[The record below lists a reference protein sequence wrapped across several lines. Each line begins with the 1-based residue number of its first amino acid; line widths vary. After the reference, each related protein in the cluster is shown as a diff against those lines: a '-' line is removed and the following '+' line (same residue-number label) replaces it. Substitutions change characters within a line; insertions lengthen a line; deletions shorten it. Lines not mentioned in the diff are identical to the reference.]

1 MGQELQMS
9 SKPVRARETR
19 TGRGVLALG
28 ALGIV
33 FGDIGTSPLYALQ
46 AAFSAENNLQVS
58 DANVLGILSLFFW
71 TLILVVTVKYVL
83 LVMRADN
90 DGEGGVMALMAL
102 ASRRATRTQRGAVL
116 LLGLAGVA
124 LFYGDGVITPAISVL
139 SAMEGLHV
147 AAPDVHR
154 FVLPLTL
161 VVLTVLFSFQHK
173 GTGRI
178 SRAFGPIMLIWFV
191 TIAVLGVD
199 GIARNP
205 SVLRAVDPLRA
216 VSYVGRQPWIAFVSL
231 GAVVLCITGVEA
243 LYADMGH
250 FGRVPIATAWL
261 AVVLPSLALCYFGQ
275 GALILQDPRAATNPF
290 FHLTSH
296 AWTIPLVVL
305 ATTATVIAS
314 QAAISGVFSLTQ
326 QAVQLGYLPR
336 LAIHHTS
343 EQVRGQIYLPA
354 INWLLYVTIVG
365 VVLGFGSSARL
376 AAAYGIAVTGTMA
389 TTSVLL
395 YVVTRRLW
403 RWSTARALLVILP
416 LLAVDLAF
424 FAANLLKVHR
434 GGWFPL
440 LLGGALFVL
449 MRTWDRGRD
458 AVTRKRI
465 AEEGPL
471 REFVGGLGGL
481 APPLVTVPGT
491 AVYPTSNTDTT
502 PLALR
507 INVEHNHIRHEQIVI
522 FHAAVRD
529 VPHVRRNERVVIDN
543 LGDPAD
549 RVILVTAKFGY
560 SDRPDVPD
568 ALERAARQSNELQNL
583 GEATY
588 FLSRIIIRPTRRPGM
603 AFWRKR
609 VFSALARNASSPADY
624 FRLPPDQVVA
634 LGSQILI

>member
-1 MGQELQMS
+1 MS
-9 SKPVRARETR
+9 SSAPRARTTR
-19 TGRGVLALG
+19 AGLGGLALG
-28 ALGIV
+28 ALGVV
-33 FGDIGTSPLYALQ
+33 FGDIGTSPLYAFQ
-46 AAFSAENNLQVS
+46 AAFSQENDLQVNE
-58 DANVLGILSLFFW
+58 ANVLGILSLFLW

-83 LVMRADN
+83 FVMRADN

-102 ASRRATRTQRGAVL
+102 AARRATRRERGVVL
-116 LLGLAGVA
+116 LLGLIGVA

-139 SAMEGLHV
+139 SAVEGLHV
-147 AAPDVHR
+147 AAPGVHR

-161 VVLTVLFSFQHK
+161 IVLTVLFSFQHK

-178 SRAFGPIMLIWFV
+178 SRAFGPTMLVWFL
-191 TIAVLGVD
+191 TIAVLGVN
-199 GIARNP
+199 GVSRNP

-261 AVVLPSLALCYFGQ
+261 AVVLPSLTLCYFGQ
-275 GALILQDPRAATNPF
+275 GALILQEPRIAANPF
-290 FHLTSH
+290 FHLSSH
-296 AWTIPLVVL
+296 SLTIPLVLL
-305 ATTATVIAS
+305 ATVATVIAS

-336 LAIHHTS
+336 LEIRHTS
-343 EQVRGQIYLPA
+343 EQVRGQVYLPA
-354 INWLLYVTIVG
+354 VNWLLYVTIVG
-365 VVLGFGSSARL
+365 IVLGFGSSASL

-395 YVVTRRLW
+395 YTVTRRLW
-403 RWSTARALLVILP
+403 RWRAWLALLVIAL
-416 LLAVDLAF
+416 LLAVDLTF
-424 FAANLLKVHR
+424 FAANLLKVQH

-449 MRTWDRGRD
+449 MMTWDRGRGT
-458 AVTRKRI
+458 VTKKRI

-471 REFVGGLGGL
+471 REFVAGLPRQT
-481 APPLVTVPGT
+481 PPLQTVPGT
-491 AVYPTSNTDTT
+491 AVYPTSRTDTT

-522 FHAAVRD
+522 FHAAILD
-529 VPHVRRNERVVIDN
+529 VPHVRGEQRVDVDN
-543 LGDPAD
+543 LGDPGD
-549 RVILVTAKFGY
+549 RVVLVTARFGY

-568 ALERAARQSNELQNL
+568 ALQRAAHHTPELANL
-583 GEATY
+583 REATY
-588 FLSRIIIRPTRRPGM
+588 FLSRIIIRPTRRGGM

-609 VFSALARNASSPADY
+609 LFSALARNATSPADY

>member
-1 MGQELQMS
+1 MS
-9 SKPVRARETR
+9 SRPPPARETR
-19 TGRGVLALG
+19 AGLGVLALG
-28 ALGIV
+28 ALGVV

-46 AAFSAENNLQVS
+46 AAFSRENDLQVT

-71 TLILVVTVKYVL
+71 TLTLVVTAKYVL
-83 LVMRADN
+83 FVMRADN

-102 ASRRATRTQRGAVL
+102 AGRRAPRRERGPVL
-116 LLGLAGVA
+116 LLGLIGVA

-139 SAMEGLHV
+139 SAIEGLHV
-147 AAPDVHR
+147 GAPSVHR

-161 VVLTVLFSFQHK
+161 AVLTVLFSFQQK

-178 SRAFGPIMLIWFV
+178 GRAFGPVMLVWFL
-191 TIAVLGVD
+191 TIAVLGVN
-199 GIARNP
+199 GITKNP
-205 SVLRAVDPLRA
+205 SVLRALDPLRA

-275 GALILQDPRAATNPF
+275 GALILQEPRIATNPF

-296 AWTIPLVVL
+296 SLTIPLVLL

-336 LAIHHTS
+336 LEIRHTS
-343 EQVRGQIYLPA
+343 EEVRGQIYLPA

-395 YVVTRRLW
+395 YIVTRRLW
-403 RWSTARALLVILP
+403 RWPTWLALLVITP
-416 LLAVDLAF
+416 LLALDLAF
-424 FAANLLKVHR
+424 FAANLLKVHH

-449 MRTWDRGRD
+449 MRTWERGRD
-458 AVTRKRI
+458 AVTKKRI
-465 AEEGPL
+465 EEEGPL
-471 REFVGGLGGL
+471 RDFVRGLAQL
-481 APPLVTVPGT
+481 APPLLTVPGT
-491 AVYPTSNTDTT
+491 AVYPTSRIDTT

-507 INVEHNHIRHEQIVI
+507 INVEHNHIRHQQIVI
-522 FHAAVRD
+522 FHAAIRD
-529 VPHVRRNERVVIDN
+529 VPHVRRDQRVEIDN

-549 RVILVTAKFGY
+549 RVLLVTAQFGY

-568 ALERAARQSNELQNL
+568 ALRRAALQTHELDNL
-583 GEATY
+583 DDATY
-588 FLSRIIIRPTRRPGM
+588 FLSRILIRPTRRPGM
-603 AFWRKR
+603 AYWRKR
-609 VFSALARNASSPADY
+609 IFSALARNASSPADY
-624 FRLPPDQVVA
+624 FRLPPDRVVA